1 MVTDGDTSA
10 TWLTITDYVIIC
22 IQCNYMFIYFH
33 IKVMFGITIILIL
46 MEFNFWNSNS
56 LNSTY
61 KKYFSRKKS
70 TIQIPIIDRCLIIIY
85 RCIHQ
90 NDISISFK
98 LLNSNIYSIITYN
111 FHKYR
116 DENSNLSV
124 EWYVHSFEFI
134 SYYVRFDQSIIPIV
148 RKLRKRY
155 SWTICNL

>member
-1 MVTDGDTSA
+1 MATDGDTSA
-10 TWLTITDYVIIC
+10 TWLTITG

-33 IKVMFGITIILIL
+33 IKVMFGITVILIL
-46 MEFNFWNSNS
+46 MEFHFWNSNS

-70 TIQIPIIDRCLIIIY
+70 TIQTPIIDRCLIIIY